1 MPGYPRV
8 PFDAQAYEH
17 RVRSAAAARNNA
29 DWCDTVCQVN
39 GCAGRFGDD
48 AWTTARRSPP
58 YYPDAVTLAPT
69 ATGDAILRRV
79 DTSAGC
85 SVKDSFSSLDLSS
98 HGFRVL
104 FGSEW
109 IGRAADRTEGS
120 RTMTRWRTVE
130 GASELAEWE
139 AAWAD
144 GPEASSPFG
153 PGLLDQPNV
162 IVLAGGG
169 RGAVVSGAILNR
181 SATVVGC
188 SNLFALDGDLD
199 AAWEAAVSAA
209 TNWFPGAAI
218 VGYESGAALVA
229 ARRCGFE
236 SLGALRV
243 WIKDDNNSA
252 PTSGP
257 RSPV

>member
-1 MPGYPRV
+1 MSLPT
-8 PFDAQAYEH
+8 A
-17 RVRSAAAARNNA
+17 AAAARNNA
-29 DWCDTVCQVN
+29 EWCDTVCRVN
-39 GCAGRFGDD
+39 GCTGRFAGD
-48 AWTTARRSPP
+48 AWTTAQRPPP

-85 SVKDSFSSLDLSS
+85 SVKDSFTTVDLSS

-109 IGRAADRTEGS
+109 IGRAADRAPGA
-120 RTMTRWRTVE
+120 RTATPWRTVE
-130 GASELAEWE
+130 DASELAEWG

-144 GPEASSPFG
+144 GPEVSSPFG
-153 PGLLDQPNV
+153 PGLLDQPHV
-162 IVLAGGG
+162 IVLAGHR

-181 SATVVGC
+181 SATVIGC

-199 AAWEAAVSAA
+199 AAWEAAVIAA

-229 ARRCGFE
+229 ARRRGFE
-236 SLGALRV
+236 SLGPLRV
-243 WIKDDNNSA
+243 WIKD
-252 PTSGP
+252 GP
-257 RSPV
+257 EAVAE

>member
-1 MPGYPRV
+1 MSLPAV
-8 PFDAQAYEH
+8 
-17 RVRSAAAARNNA
+17 AAAARNNA
-29 DWCDTVCQVN
+29 EWCDTVCQVN
-39 GCAGRFGDD
+39 GCAGRFRDD

-69 ATGDAILRRV
+69 ATADAILRRV

-85 SVKDSFSSLDLSS
+85 SVKDSFTSFDLSS
-98 HGFRVL
+98 QGFRVL

-109 IGRAADRTEGS
+109 IGRAADRTEGA
-120 RTMTRWRTVE
+120 RITTPWRTVE
-130 GASELAEWE
+130 DASELADWG

-144 GPEASSPFG
+144 GPEDSSPFG

-162 IVLAGGG
+162 IVVAGGR

-181 SATVVGC
+181 SATVIGC
-188 SNLFALDGDLD
+188 SNVFALDGDLD

-209 TNWFPGAAI
+209 TNWLPGVAI
-218 VGYESGAALVA
+218 VGYESGAALLA

-236 SLGALRV
+236 SLGVLRV